1 MEQELLS
8 IGFTLKDGVYHYKM
22 SGFQFPTYFLLYKD
36 TEGFYTV
43 DVEAKKQYMNIEEI
57 KSAII

>member
-8 IGFTLKDGVYHYKM
+8 IGFTFKDGVYRYKM
-22 SGFQFPTYFLLYKD
+22 NGFQFPTYFLLYKD

-43 DVEAKKQYMNIEEI
+43 DAEAKKKYMNIEEI
-57 KSAII
+57 ESTII